1 MPADGEV
8 FIYPGI
14 STFIAA
20 FGSHGSVEN
29 QGERVTRS
37 CLKVLDEAK
46 AYIVT
51 FIKQFVL
58 RSAYFLCCRT
68 KESVVSVETVFRKE
82 W

>member
-8 FIYPGI
+8 LIYPGI

-58 RSAYFLCCRT
+58 RSAYYFVLQNKRKCR
-68 KESVVSVETVFRKE
+68 KCRNRV
-82 W
+82 